1 MCQIQH
7 SMKILA
13 KSCLFI
19 QWDMSRQEE
28 LFLTFLTYQIKVLV
42 SVLLKNTS
50 NTLLTYFY
58 LWKPQRWK
66 NKIIALFYHNCFLQW
81 WIYIIVYCAIT
92 CYILG
97 VKFSPGNSNI
107 IIIMYNISWLM
118 EIYLWR
124 GGRGKAERAK
134 GRAGSKTSGES
145 VGKGIMINT
154 CIWFQWLP
162 GRLEKAPAG
171 LQWGGSNEQQERE
184 RPTAEEEQNN
194 NTTEEERRSF
204 VYVLIRLFYFVLL
217 NTLFLARH
225 PWLPRPSFPDPRTAL
240 QYCILNLYLAI
251 LSF

>member
-1 MCQIQH
+1 MVN
-7 SMKILA
+7 L
-13 KSCLFI
+13 
-19 QWDMSRQEE
+19 
-28 LFLTFLTYQIKVLV
+28 
-42 SVLLKNTS
+42 
-50 NTLLTYFY
+50 
-58 LWKPQRWK
+58 
-66 NKIIALFYHNCFLQW
+66 
-81 WIYIIVYCAIT
+81 YIIVYCAIT

-118 EIYLWR
+118 ETYLWR

-162 GRLEKAPAG
+162 GDLKRLPQACSGEAVMSSKR
-171 LQWGGSNEQQERE
+171 ERE
-184 RPTAEEEQNN
+184 TLPPKKSKTTTEEEQNH
-194 NTTEEERRSF
+194 TEEEPPEVLF
-204 VYVLIRLFYFVLL
+204 TFWYVCFYFVLL